1 MKKLLAALLLT
12 ATTAGV
18 ASANMTGFYV
28 GVGAVTGSTTA
39 QYRQNPNSFPSG
51 AINVGGNVRTE
62 AGKTIFGGRLTA
74 GYGMTFAGCG
84 WFGAEVYATVLNTK
98 VTMFDSLGGNSALT
112 RIGKGVLKNRYN
124 YGLELKIGYHFTKD
138 TVGFVGLAAEA
149 GKYKLEWT
157 QGSFDGVNQN
167 DLTNRPTLSSSKTKV
182 YIKPVI
188 GVRTTGIGGN
198 RNLFL
203 EMKYG
208 YGFTNRVRLNVASDG
223 ATRLGAASG
232 SATNGVVVSAR
243 PRTHELSLTIGW
255 RF

>member
-39 QYRQNPNSFPSG
+39 RYNDATVNG
-51 AINVGGNVRTE
+51 ATAAAPDQSVFTTFKTD
-62 AGKTIFGGRLTA
+62 AGKTMFGGRLTA

-84 WFGAEVYATVLNTK
+84 WFGVEAYATVLNTK
-98 VTMFDSLGGNSALT
+98 FDTLNGRATAVGTQAAPSGKLT
-112 RIGKGVLKNRYN
+112 NKYN
-124 YGLELKIGYHFTKD
+124 YGIEAKIGYHFTKD
-138 TVGFVGLAAEA
+138 TVGFIGVAAEA
-149 GKYKLEWT
+149 GKYKLEWRT
-157 QGSFDGVNQN
+157 ENLNAAGSY
-167 DLTNRPTLSSSKTKV
+167 LTYSASKTKV
-182 YIKPVI
+182 YVKPVI

-208 YGFTNRVRLNVASDG
+208 YGFANRLTLRVPTAAGGAFNGANSLTGGRNVS
-223 ATRLGAASG
+223 
-232 SATNGVVVSAR
+232 VR

-255 RF
+255 KF